1 MTPRSATTH
10 GIDGYDLI
18 GDIHGCESA
27 LRTLLKRLGYRDKGG
42 VMRHPSRTAIFLGDF
57 IDRHPGRGVI
67 AIVRPMVEQGSAL
80 AVMGN
85 HEFNA
90 LGFGLPHPEHPD
102 RRLRERQ
109 GHTFEQHR
117 PFIEE
122 FNGNEPEYLD
132 TLEWF
137 QTLPLW
143 LDLGGLRVVHAV
155 WHEGAMALIKEQI
168 GTPLRLLNTQ
178 RSLPLFQHGTLLF
191 EAAEFVLK
199 GIERPLPA
207 GIQFKDA
214 DGKIRTKARIKWWL
228 QNRKSYRCKD
238 ALLGPSS
245 LMRQL
250 GNRRMMAQD
259 FPQYTANAPP
269 VFIGHYWLS
278 GTPAPLSTNVACL
291 DYGIARGGALVAY
304 RWDGEQ
310 TLIKEHFLAVVN

>member
-67 AIVRPMVEQGSAL
+67 AIVRPMVQQGSAL

-90 LGFGLPHPEHPD
+90 LGFGLPHPD
-102 RRLRERQ
+102 RSGRRLRERQ

-117 PFIEE
+117 PFIDE
-122 FNGNEPEYLD
+122 FNGNETEYFD

-143 LDLGGLRVVHAV
+143 LNLGGLRVVHAV

-168 GTPLRLLNTQ
+168 GSTLLLTDTQ
-178 RSLPLFQHGTLLF
+178 RALPLFQHGTYPF

-199 GIERPLPA
+199 GIESPLPP
-207 GIQFKDA
+207 GTRFRDT
-214 DGKIRTKARIKWWL
+214 DGKLRIKARIKWWL
-228 QNRKSYRCKD
+228 EDGKEYRWQD
-238 ALLGPSS
+238 AILGPPS
-245 LMRQL
+245 LTRQL
-250 GNRRMMAQD
+250 GENMMQAQN
-259 FPQYTANAPP
+259 FPQYPATAPP
-269 VFIGHYWLS
+269 VFVGHYWLS
-278 GTPAPLSTNVACL
+278 GEPEPLSPNVACL
-291 DYGIARGGALVAY
+291 DYSIARGGALVAY

-310 TLIKEHFLAVVN
+310 TLKKAHFVAVTN